1 MTSEHN
7 FDAKKVTFLLEIT
20 ELFLDTRVALW
31 YLNPN
36 MTCYSTA
43 KLTKQSC
50 HILYP
55 VSCVISMQISS
66 ILSYSIPSI

>member
-43 KLTKQSC
+43 KL
-50 HILYP
+50 L
-55 VSCVISMQISS
+55 
-66 ILSYSIPSI
+66 